1 MEKDN
6 KVYHI
11 LIIEDNIGDQ
21 ILIKEYLEEH
31 ILEPKFTSASTFT
44 AAKEFL
50 VNSDLSFDII
60 LLDLS
65 LPDKSGEHLI
75 QTMLQLAA
83 EVPVVILTGYTDMPL
98 SIRSLHLGISDYL
111 LKDDLTSF
119 SLYKSLLYNIQKK
132 KYLLDLKKSEKRY
145 SDLFHL
151 SPLPMWV
158 CDVEN
163 HHFLD
168 VNDAAIQQYGYSH
181 AEFMGM
187 KFQDIENKPRESNAL
202 ISNPLN
208 GQVSGIREGRHRLK
222 NGTIIDVETTSNEL
236 LYNAKKSLVTLVNNV
251 TEKNIYIKAV
261 EEQNAKLKEIAWI
274 QSHIV
279 RAPLARIMGIVNLL
293 EVDENELN
301 EEQLFLFKGLIN
313 SAHELDEIIKDISS
327 KTAKADI

>member
-31 ILEPKFTSASTFT
+31 ILEPKFYNASTFT
-44 AAKEFL
+44 TAKEFL

-65 LPDKSGEHLI
+65 LPDKSGEDLI
-75 QTMLQLAA
+75 QMMLQLAA
-83 EVPVVILTGYTDMPL
+83 EIPVVILTGYTDMPL

-132 KYLLDLKKSEKRY
+132 KYILDLKKSEKRY

-158 CDVEN
+158 CDAEN

-181 AEFMGM
+181 TEFMGM
-187 KFQDIENKPRESNAL
+187 KFQDIENKPRKLNTAPGST
-202 ISNPLN
+202 LN
-208 GQVSGIREGRHRLK
+208 GQVSGIVEGRHCLK

-274 QSHIV
+274 QSHVV
-279 RAPLARIMGIVNLL
+279 RAPLARIMGIINLL
-293 EVDENELN
+293 EVDEKELN

>member
-31 ILEPKFTSASTFT
+31 ILEPKFFTASTFK
-44 AAKEFL
+44 AAQEL
-50 VNSDLSFDII
+50 LINCDLSFDII

-65 LPDKSGEHLI
+65 LPDKSGEDLI
-75 QTMLQLAA
+75 EMMLELSGDI
-83 EVPVVILTGYTDMPL
+83 PVVILTGYTDMPL

-119 SLYKSLLYNIQKK
+119 SIYKSLLYNIQKK

-158 CDVEN
+158 SDAEN
-163 HHFLD
+163 QHFLD
-168 VNDAAIQQYGYSH
+168 VNDAAIRQYGYSH
-181 AEFMGM
+181 TEFMGM
-187 KFQDIENKPRESNAL
+187 KFQDIEKEPREANTASGHTL
-202 ISNPLN
+202 K
-208 GQVSGIREGRHRLK
+208 GQVSGITEGRHHLK
-222 NGTIIDVETTSNEL
+222 NGSIIDVETTSNEL

-274 QSHIV
+274 QSHVV
-279 RAPLARIMGIVNLL
+279 RAPLARIMGIINLL
-293 EVDENELN
+293 ELDENKLN
-301 EEQLFLFKGLIN
+301 EEQLFLFEGLIN

-327 KTAKADI
+327 KTAKVDI